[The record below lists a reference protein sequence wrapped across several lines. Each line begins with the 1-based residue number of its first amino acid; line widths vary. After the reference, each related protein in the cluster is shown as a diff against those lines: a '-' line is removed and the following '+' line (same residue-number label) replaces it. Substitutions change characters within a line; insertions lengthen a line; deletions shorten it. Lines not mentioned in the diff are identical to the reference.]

1 MDITAGAAPPSV
13 AIVLRGVDV
22 RLLGRLL
29 DQQKQEG
36 RAAVALIDSAAVA
49 AVRGA
54 PEPGKGTQ
62 VDVLA

>member
-1 MDITAGAAPPSV
+1 MDVTAGAGQQSV

-29 DQQKQEG
+29 NQQKQEG
-36 RAAVALIDSAAVA
+36 RAAVELIDSAAIGPA
-49 AVRGA
+49 KGA